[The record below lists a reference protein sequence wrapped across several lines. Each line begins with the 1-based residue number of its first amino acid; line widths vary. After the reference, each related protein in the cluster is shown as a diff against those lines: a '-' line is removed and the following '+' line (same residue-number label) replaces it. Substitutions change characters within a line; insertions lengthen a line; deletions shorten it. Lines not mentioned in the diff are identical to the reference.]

1 MKKIAK
7 LSLVAA
13 VAVAGLT
20 TANAQQLE
28 DAIKKVEV
36 SGSVVYRYND
46 YNSDINDVISD
57 DTGTG
62 GAYNGTNGTS
72 ATQNNNYK
80 VGLNVASPV
89 NDFVKL
95 NTRFLV
101 SSGTGDFASLET
113 SDGGDSNVDVEL
125 SNVYFGYTGIKNTTV
140 NVGKQ
145 GLTTPWTVA
154 TQVDGNEQTGT
165 GALALTTIEN
175 VTLAAGYFN
184 QTNLGS
190 SGQGLVGI
198 LDGTAPKKASDTYMT
213 KNADGTY
220 NKDSLDTDLYND
232 AVYDYNNKASANA
245 TELSSRDIATV
256 GTIVAAGPV
265 TVDAWYGDLQDVF
278 STYTLGAKASTE
290 LAGITFGADA
300 RYTSLQ
306 LDRNVAEQLS
316 AGFTSYDNISATRN
330 ESNVHDDNSLAK
342 LALTAKAGILSGK
355 AVYGKTGK
363 EGGLTALD
371 FDASTTL
378 LGWSAT
384 TNGKADADFYQLVAA
399 VDILPELNLSANY
412 VNLDYTVSDTVTK
425 NANGDVFKS
434 TVKSAEEEEIYAQLT
449 YKMSKNLAAYVRYG
463 VYSKDTSDHVQ
474 NVQNPTNNST
484 KTDSRSDTIDDTRG
498 RIQVAYTF

>member
-46 YNSDINDVISD
+46 YNADINDSGAVTTS
-57 DTGTG
+57 G
-62 GAYNGTNGTS
+62 GADKHATSGTTS
-72 ATQNNNYK
+72 SSNNNYK
-80 VGLNVASPV
+80 VGVNAAAPV

-101 SSGTGDFASLET
+101 ANNAGEFAGKDGTAGGLDTQS
-113 SDGGDSNVDVEL
+113 GGDSNVDVEL
-125 SNVYFGYTGIKNTTV
+125 SNVYFGFTGIKNTTI
-140 NVGKQ
+140 NAGKQ

-165 GALALTTIEN
+165 GILALSTIEN
-175 VTLAAGYFN
+175 VTLAGAYFN
-184 QTNLGS
+184 QTNLGA
-190 SGQGLVGI
+190 SGNLGSTVPNQDIG
-198 LDGTAPKKASDTYMT
+198 AQ
-213 KNADGTY
+213 
-220 NKDSLDTDLYND
+220 DL
-232 AVYDYNNKASANA
+232 
-245 TELSSRDIATV
+245 ATV

-265 TVDAWYGDLQDVF
+265 TLDAWYVDMQETF
-278 STYTLGAKASTE
+278 NSYTLGAKASTE

-306 LDRNVAEQLS
+306 LDRNYAETAYMTSKGITSFDTLDKNNLS
-316 AGFTSYDNISATRN
+316 SNI
-330 ESNVHDDNSLAK
+330 HDDNSLAK

-363 EGGLTALD
+363 DGGLTALD
-371 FDASTTL
+371 NDASTTL
-378 LGWSAT
+378 LGWSVNS
-384 TNGKADADFYQLVAA
+384 NGKADADFYQLVAA

-412 VNLDYTVSDTVTK
+412 VTVDYTSAIDRD
-425 NANGDVFKS
+425 ANGDITGKTSVD
-434 TVKSAEEEEIYAQLT
+434 EQEIYAQLT
-449 YKMSKNLAAYVRYG
+449 YKMSKNLSTYIRYG
-463 VYSKDTSDHVQ
+463 VYAQNTADHV
-474 NVQNPTNNST
+474 VGRTNANDT
-484 KTDSRSDTIDDTRG
+484 LDANLNTDSRNDSIDDTRG